1 MTDAVEMLN
10 PTALAYIGYYHHI
23 FPTRT
28 YIATGLFQLMGGGGR
43 VVTAVILA
51 IITDV
56 SSPDSRTQYF
66 WYLEVADF
74 ATQLLAP
81 GMSSLLMTSN
91 IWNAFAA
98 GIIVAVIALMIVWVL
113 PETAPAGLD
122 SRHREQGFGQV
133 RASNSSHSPEDDELD
148 HTTTRPDWWRPLT
161 YLSSITSHRSGNK
174 IVKLSFALLTGAM
187 ARTSLPILQQFA
199 SEKLGWTIAQ
209 VRTRVEPCNQCRSLT
224 W

>member
-74 ATQLLAP
+74 ATQQLHMAD
-81 GMSSLLMTSN
+81 
-91 IWNAFAA
+91 AA
-98 GIIVAVIALMIVWVL
+98 QQLQVVRVSARSDGLAVIRLCSPAVERTLRTAKAKLPLGCLATTWVCPSFAVCCRSSVVPL
-113 PETAPAGLD
+113 LSCGGRSGS
-122 SRHREQGFGQV
+122 SRCCHRRRWQQ
-133 RASNSSHSPEDDELD
+133 
-148 HTTTRPDWWRPLT
+148 HTTQRGR
-161 YLSSITSHRSGNK
+161 R
-174 IVKLSFALLTGAM
+174 
-187 ARTSLPILQQFA
+187 
-199 SEKLGWTIAQ
+199 
-209 VRTRVEPCNQCRSLT
+209 
-224 W
+224 

>member
-1 MTDAVEMLN
+1 MIEILN
-10 PTALAYIGYYHHI
+10 PAALEHIGYYHHI

-56 SSPDSRTQYF
+56 SSPDSRTKYF
-66 WYLEVADF
+66 YYLEVADF

-81 GMSSLLMTSN
+81 GMASMLMTSN
-91 IWNAFAA
+91 IWNAFTA
-98 GIIVAVIALMIVWVL
+98 GMIVAIIALMIVWTL
-113 PETAPAGLD
+113 PETAP
-122 SRHREQGFGQV
+122 SETRIHRREQ
-133 RASNSSHSPEDDELD
+133 SPERVQA
-148 HTTTRPDWWRPLT
+148 RPDWRRPLT
-161 YLSSITSHRSGNK
+161 LLRSINSHGSGNR

-199 SEKLGWTIAQ
+199 SERLGWTIAQ
-209 VRTRVEPCNQCRSLT
+209 VRTREEPCD
-224 W
+224 

>member
-1 MTDAVEMLN
+1 MDCLDTVIEILN
-10 PTALAYIGYYHHI
+10 PAALGYIGYYHHV

-56 SSPDSRTQYF
+56 SSPDSRTKYF

-81 GMSSLLMTSN
+81 GMASMLMTSN
-91 IWNAFAA
+91 IWNAFTA
-98 GIIVAVIALMIVWVL
+98 GIVVAIIALMIVWVL
-113 PETAPAGLD
+113 PETAPSGFKVGQ
-122 SRHREQGFGQV
+122 REQNSERV
-133 RASNSSHSPEDDELD
+133 RAHNTDCSPENDELG
-148 HTTTRPDWWRPLT
+148 HTPTRPDWRRPLT
-161 YLSSITSHRSGNK
+161 LLRSVTSHGSGNK
-174 IVKLSFALLTGAM
+174 VVKLSFALLAGAM

-199 SEKLGWTIAQ
+199 SERLGWTIAQ
-209 VRTRVEPCNQCRSLT
+209 VRKS
-224 W
+224 